1 MSRTDAPSS
10 PSAVDGRP
18 AARRGIALAAV
29 IVVVAIGVVLR
40 FAVRSDL
47 WLDEALTVNIARLGF
62 GPMHAALRVDGAPP
76 LYYVLLHGWMAV
88 FGEGNAAVR
97 ALPAL
102 LGILTLPLAYL
113 AGRRIGGPES
123 GRAHQVG
130 LIAVLFVAASP
141 YAIRYSSENR
151 MYILVIDLVLV
162 GYLVLHRALER
173 PSFGRLAC
181 VAAVVAALLYTN
193 YWCIYLIVVVG
204 GITLW
209 RSLRAPVGG
218 AIDERRVA
226 RRILVAMVIGGLCFL
241 PWLPTFLYQSAH
253 TGTPWG
259 TAIAPTVAFAFTV
272 LDFGGSSFAEGW
284 PLAIVLF
291 LLALLALFGRARDER
306 RIDLDLGTVP
316 GARWEWATGA
326 AALGLGLTL
335 AYISGTAFQTRY
347 AAMCFP
353 LYMLATALGV
363 MCFRDRRIRVGIV
376 AVVVVIGFVGGVRNA
391 ITPRTQAT
399 EVAAAI
405 RDDSRPGDVVG
416 YCPDQLAPD
425 VSRLLPAALGLR
437 QYAYPEL
444 APPYR
449 IDWTDYA
456 ERNRRADPEQYARE
470 LVRRAGDHTVWFV
483 WSGGYRTYRLQ
494 CERVIGEL
502 ARLRGNREIV
512 VNVRPKVFEHMG
524 LDRYEP

>member
-10 PSAVDGRP
+10 PAAFDGRP
-18 AARRGIALAAV
+18 AARRGLALAAV
-29 IVVVAIGVVLR
+29 IGVVAIGVVLR

-47 WLDEALTVNIARLGF
+47 WLDEALTVNIARLGP

-76 LYYVLLHGWMAV
+76 LYYVLLHLWMSV
-88 FGEGNAAVR
+88 FGEGNVAVR
-97 ALPAL
+97 SLPAL
-102 LGILTLPLAYL
+102 LGILTLPLAYE

-130 LIAVLFVAASP
+130 LIAVVLVAASP

-151 MYILVIDLVLV
+151 MYILVIDLVLL
-162 GYLVLHRALER
+162 GYVLGHRALER
-173 PSFGRLAC
+173 PSLGRLAG

-193 YWCIYLIVVVG
+193 YWCIYLLVVVG
-204 GITLW
+204 LITLW
-209 RSLRAPVGG
+209 RSFRAPTGG
-218 AIDERRVA
+218 DPDERRTA
-226 RRILVAMVIGGLCFL
+226 RRILAAIVVGGLCFL
-241 PWLPTFLYQSAH
+241 PWVPTFLYQSAH

-259 TAIAPTVAFAFTV
+259 TALTPTVAFAYTV
-272 LDFGGSSFAEGW
+272 LDFGGSAYAEGW
-284 PLAIVLF
+284 PLAITLF
-291 LLALLALFGRARDER
+291 LVALLALFGRARDDR
-306 RIDLDLGTVP
+306 HIDVDLATVP
-316 GARWEWATGA
+316 GARWEWAVGT

-353 LYMLATALGV
+353 LYILAVALGV
-363 MCFRDRRIRVGIV
+363 MCFRDRRIRTALLALI
-376 AVVVVIGFVGGVRNA
+376 VVVGFIGGVRNS
-391 ITPRTQAT
+391 ITHRTQAT

-405 RDDSRPGDVVG
+405 RSGSRPGDVVG

-425 VSRLLPAALGLR
+425 VSRLLPGSLGLR
-437 QYAYPEL
+437 QYAYPDL

-456 ERNRRADPEQYARE
+456 ERNRRADPVRYARA
-470 LVRRAGDHTVWFV
+470 LARRAGDHTIWFV

-494 CERVIGEL
+494 CEEVIGEL
-502 ARLRGNREIV
+502 ARLRGTREIV
-512 VNVRPKVFEHMG
+512 VEVRPKVFEHMG
-524 LDRYEP
+524 LDRYDP